1 MVNLLKQGR
10 PFIICEI
17 MPVYS
22 LEKENGKYRYERQ
35 NELIN
40 ILKDNNYVMF
50 LIDELNLKLLKIDE
64 IIIHGDMNRTNYVIC
79 HESEKDML
87 ENLYF

>member
-1 MVNLLKQGR
+1 
-10 PFIICEI
+10 
-17 MPVYS
+17 
-22 LEKENGKYRYERQ
+22 
-35 NELIN
+35 
-40 ILKDNNYVMF
+40 MF